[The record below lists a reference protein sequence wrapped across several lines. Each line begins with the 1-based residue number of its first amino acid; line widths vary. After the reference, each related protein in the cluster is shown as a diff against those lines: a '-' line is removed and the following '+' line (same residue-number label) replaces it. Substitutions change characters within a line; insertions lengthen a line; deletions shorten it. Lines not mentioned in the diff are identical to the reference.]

1 MNDLIAQ
8 FEMEQANIS
17 TDVSDTIN
25 NINKSLTPFQNKQ
38 AHVEIMKSITEEL

>member
-1 MNDLIAQ
+1 MNELISQ
-8 FEMEQANIS
+8 FEKEQAKLN
-17 TDVSDTIN
+17 TDISDTIN